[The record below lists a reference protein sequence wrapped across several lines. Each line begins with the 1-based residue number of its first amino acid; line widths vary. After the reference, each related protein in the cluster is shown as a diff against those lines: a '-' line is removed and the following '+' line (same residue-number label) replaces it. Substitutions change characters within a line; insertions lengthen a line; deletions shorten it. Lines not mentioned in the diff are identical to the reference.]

1 MISTTNSI
9 CHDVQTTLEH
19 HSSSTVALFWC
30 VWGVERNTTD
40 KKKQKAN
47 LSTGNV
53 KEPNRLFLA
62 GLFTIQKKP
71 HHANLGA
78 KFA

>member
-9 CHDVQTTLEH
+9 CHDVQATLEH
-19 HSSSTVALFWC
+19 HSSSIVALFWC
-30 VWGVERNTTD
+30 VWGVERDTPD
-40 KKKQKAN
+40 KKTKGKLVYWQCERTQ
-47 LSTGNV
+47 S
-53 KEPNRLFLA
+53 PIFS
-62 GLFTIQKKP
+62 GLFAFQKTP